1 MDLMKFMDKLYT
13 TDANFKI
20 IRNKYYYRYNKRRL
34 IDPDPSRYRY
44 LIMYKNKAI
53 MKLTPPDH
61 YYPVWSVNITQP
73 VDDIHLIESVINLL
87 PQTETFLFE
96 SEAVLC

>member
-1 MDLMKFMDKLYT
+1 MNLIKFMDELYT
-13 TDANFKI
+13 TDSNFKI
-20 IRNKYYYRYNKRRL
+20 VRNKNYYGYDKRKL

-61 YYPVWSVNITQP
+61 YYSVWSVNINQP
-73 VDDIHLIESVINLL
+73 VNDIHLMKIR
-87 PQTETFLFE
+87 P
-96 SEAVLC
+96 

>member
-1 MDLMKFMDKLYT
+1 MDLMKFINKLYN

-20 IRNKYYYRYNKRRL
+20 VRNKCYYGHNKNNR
-34 IDPDPSRYRY
+34 INPDPSRYRY

-61 YYPVWSVNITQP
+61 YYPIWSVNIAQP
-73 VDDIHLIESVINLL
+73 VDDIHLIESIINLL

-96 SEAVLC
+96 SETELC

>member
-1 MDLMKFMDKLYT
+1 MDLIKFMDKLYN

-20 IRNKYYYRYNKRRL
+20 IRNKNHYRYNKRKL

-44 LIMYKNKAI
+44 LILYKNKAI

-61 YYPVWSVNITQP
+61 YYSVWSVNINQP
-73 VDDIHLIESVINLL
+73 VNDIHLSQLRPTKVRRL
-87 PQTETFLFE
+87 
-96 SEAVLC
+96 

>member
-13 TDANFKI
+13 TDSNFKI
-20 IRNKYYYRYNKRRL
+20 IRNKNHYGFDKSTK
-34 IDPDPSRYRY
+34 IDLDPSRYRY
-44 LIMYKNKAI
+44 LILYKNKAI

-61 YYPVWSVNITQP
+61 YYPVWSVNICQP
-73 VDDIHLIESVINLL
+73 VDDMHLIESVINLL

-96 SEAVLC
+96 SETTLC

>member
-13 TDANFKI
+13 TDSNFKI
-20 IRNKYYYRYNKRRL
+20 VRNEYYYGYDKHNK
-34 IDPDPSRYRY
+34 INPDPSRYRY
-44 LIMYKNKAI
+44 LITWQNKAI

-61 YYPVWSVNITQP
+61 YYQIWSVNICQP
-73 VDDIHLIESVINLL
+73 VNDIHLIESVVDLL

-96 SEAVLC
+96 SETTLC

>member
-13 TDANFKI
+13 TDSNFKI
-20 IRNKYYYRYNKRRL
+20 IRNKNHYVFDNSTK

-44 LIMYKNKAI
+44 LILYKNKAI

-61 YYPVWSVNITQP
+61 YYPVWSVNICQP
-73 VDDIHLIESVINLL
+73 VNDMHLIESVVDLL
-87 PQTETFLFE
+87 PQTEQFLFE
-96 SEAVLC
+96 SETELC

>member
-1 MDLMKFMDKLYT
+1 MDLNTFMNKLYD

-20 IRNKYYYRYNKRRL
+20 VRNKYYYVFDKSTK

-44 LIMYKNKAI
+44 LIIWKNNEI

-61 YYPVWSVNITQP
+61 YYPVWSLNVCQP
-73 VDDIHLIESVINLL
+73 VNDMHLIESVINLL
-87 PQTETFLFE
+87 PQTEQFLFE
-96 SEAVLC
+96 SETTLC

>member
-1 MDLMKFMDKLYT
+1 MNLMKFIDKLYD

-20 IRNKYYYRYNKRRL
+20 VCNKYYYGHNKNNR
-34 IDPDPSRYRY
+34 INPDPSRYRY
-44 LIMYKNKAI
+44 LIMWKNKAI
-53 MKLTPPDH
+53 MKLTPPDY
-61 YYPVWSVNITQP
+61 YYPVWSVNICQP